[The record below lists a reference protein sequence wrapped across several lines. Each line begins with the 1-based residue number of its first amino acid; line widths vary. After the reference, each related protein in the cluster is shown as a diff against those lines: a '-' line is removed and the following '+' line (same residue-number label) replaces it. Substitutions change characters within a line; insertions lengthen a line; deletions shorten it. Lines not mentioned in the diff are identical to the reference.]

1 MNYQG
6 RSLKEGGTDPA
17 LLAALIV
24 LQDEVKTLEQTV
36 IELGRTDSFCSIEA
50 VVPPPAETYLPSN
63 EIRQTVQLQYFEP
76 ALYTQ
81 EYVQAGVAGV
91 FLEYTE
97 IGNMT
102 RLLNDVNYPGLLV
115 GICYTLTEDDKKLP
129 SARFHVTGC
138 ATFDLLDFPVELT
151 LKSSLAHANPLEEY
165 DERQFHQRIR
175 FGERSPQEGDAIGE
189 YKIDTI
195 VERELDPLLVQIN
208 FKVIV
213 RQNFGPTS
221 PGTFTETI
229 TGGWKPNY
237 RNYLQ
242 VRRIQ

>member
-50 VVPPPAETYLPSN
+50 VVPPRTETYLPSL

-115 GICYTLTEDDKKLP
+115 GICYTLTDDDRKLP
-129 SARFHVTGC
+129 SARFHVSGC
-138 ATFDLLDFPVELT
+138 ATFNLLDFPVELT

-175 FGERSPQEGDAIGE
+175 FGRRNPGTDDAIGE

-213 RQNFGPTS
+213 RKFFGPTS

>member
-1 MNYQG
+1 MDF
-6 RSLKEGGTDPA
+6 EGHSITELSTDPVI
-17 LLAALIV
+17 LADIVQIKADIAQLKADVIV
-24 LQDEVKTLEQTV
+24 LA
-36 IELGRTDSFCSIEA
+36 RTDSFCSIEA

-102 RLLNDVNYPGLLV
+102 RLLNDVGYPGLLV
-115 GICYTLTEDDKKLP
+115 GICYTLTDDDRKLP
-129 SARFHVTGC
+129 SARFHVSGC
-138 ATFDLLDFPVELT
+138 ATFNLLDFPVELT

-175 FGERSPQEGDAIGE
+175 FGIRNPGTGDLIGE